1 MKKLATMFLVAVM
14 VTTSIGLN
22 HINVTAEEQTEEVTE
37 SDTRE
42 NQNEEEVHDPEEG
55 DHANSWRYSEG
66 VEVASEKEENT
77 VSTQAVNITQ
87 QNITRMGIDV
97 SEHNGDID
105 WAKVKEDGVE
115 FAIIRCG
122 YGQDRTDQDDK
133 KWLRNVEACERL
145 GIPYGV
151 YIYSYATNTTRAAG
165 EANHVLRLIKG
176 HHLSYPVY
184 FDMEDS
190 STENSDLTGMA
201 KVFCEKIQNAG
212 YPVGVYSSL
221 NWWNTKLTDSCFQNW
236 YRWIASW
243 SVAQCKYDGDFA
255 LWQYSESGTVAGI
268 SGNVDM
274 NYLIGSPA
282 DHGDPVEEPVP
293 DEVKNTLDYEAHVSD
308 IGWQG
313 NVKGGMTAGTVGKN
327 RGIEALKIISNVENV
342 GVKYTSYTKAGK
354 WQDYTTDG
362 TVTGSVGNARSLEA
376 VKIELTG
383 EEKENYNIYYRVHV
397 SDFGWLDWT
406 KDGIEAGTVGYG
418 KKIEAIQI
426 RLLAKNSEYIPETG
440 ENACKVKSSG
450 IGYQADIQGSGWQN
464 IVENGAISGTVG
476 KNKGIEAFKIAL
488 QNPDVSGSV
497 EYRAHVSDIGWQDY
511 VSEDSIEGTTGK
523 NKRVEAI
530 AVRLTGE
537 MAEKYDI
544 YYRVH
549 SADFGWLG
557 WTKNGESAGSE
568 GFGKQVEAFQIQ
580 LVKKGDAAPG
590 STENAFKKKVKK
602 ISYQA
607 HVENIGW
614 QKYVSDGEVAGT
626 TGQAKQIE
634 AIRIRL
640 DNKQY
645 NGNIEYRAHVA
656 DYGWQ
661 KYVSEG
667 ELAGTTGKDKQ
678 IEAVS
683 MKLTGEMAEK
693 YDIYYRVHSADFGW
707 LGWAKN
713 GENAGSTGY
722 GKRIEAIQ
730 IELAEKGSAFSGST
744 KNSFYVK

>member
-1 MKKLATMFLVAVM
+1 M
-14 VTTSIGLN
+14 
-22 HINVTAEEQTEEVTE
+22 
-37 SDTRE
+37 
-42 NQNEEEVHDPEEG
+42 
-55 DHANSWRYSEG
+55 
-66 VEVASEKEENT
+66 
-77 VSTQAVNITQ
+77 
-87 QNITRMGIDV
+87 
-97 SEHNGDID
+97 
-105 WAKVKEDGVE
+105 
-115 FAIIRCG
+115 
-122 YGQDRTDQDDK
+122 
-133 KWLRNVEACERL
+133 
-145 GIPYGV
+145 
-151 YIYSYATNTTRAAG
+151 
-165 EANHVLRLIKG
+165 
-176 HHLSYPVY
+176 
-184 FDMEDS
+184 
-190 STENSDLTGMA
+190 
-201 KVFCEKIQNAG
+201 
-212 YPVGVYSSL
+212 
-221 NWWNTKLTDSCFQNW
+221 
-236 YRWIASW
+236 
-243 SVAQCKYDGDFA
+243 
-255 LWQYSESGTVAGI
+255 
-268 SGNVDM
+268 
-274 NYLIGSPA
+274 
-282 DHGDPVEEPVP
+282 
-293 DEVKNTLDYEAHVSD
+293 
-308 IGWQG
+308 
-313 NVKGGMTAGTVGKN
+313 
-327 RGIEALKIISNVENV
+327 
-342 GVKYTSYTKAGK
+342 
-354 WQDYTTDG
+354 
-362 TVTGSVGNARSLEA
+362 
-376 VKIELTG
+376 
-383 EEKENYNIYYRVHV
+383 
-397 SDFGWLDWT
+397 
-406 KDGIEAGTVGYG
+406 
-418 KKIEAIQI
+418 
-426 RLLAKNSEYIPETG
+426 
-440 ENACKVKSSG
+440 
-450 IGYQADIQGSGWQN
+450 
-464 IVENGAISGTVG
+464 
-476 KNKGIEAFKIAL
+476 
-488 QNPDVSGSV
+488 
-497 EYRAHVSDIGWQDY
+497 
-511 VSEDSIEGTTGK
+511 SEDSIEGTTGK

-549 SADFGWLG
+549 SADLGWLG

-667 ELAGTTGKDKQ
+667 ELAGTTGKNKQ

-713 GENAGSTGY
+713 GENAGSTGN